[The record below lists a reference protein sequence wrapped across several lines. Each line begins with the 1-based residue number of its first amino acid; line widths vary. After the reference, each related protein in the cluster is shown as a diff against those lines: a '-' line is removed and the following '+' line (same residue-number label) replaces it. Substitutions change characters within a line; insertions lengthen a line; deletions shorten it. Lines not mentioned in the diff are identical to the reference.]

1 LSDLAP
7 LGMDDELAR
16 ELWGLVSPLPIEGA
30 VDLDKDVAVVFAG
43 EQECVPRVP
52 NVEAIGLAV
61 ERASSGG
68 GRKKNNLK
76 TVKYQINYHMPK
88 KKHLDY
94 ANYQMTSP

>member
-61 ERASSGG
+61 ERASSVKAATEKTATA
-68 GRKKNNLK
+68 GRVDDFAADSKSSAES
-76 TVKYQINYHMPK
+76 VGP
-88 KKHLDY
+88 
-94 ANYQMTSP
+94 